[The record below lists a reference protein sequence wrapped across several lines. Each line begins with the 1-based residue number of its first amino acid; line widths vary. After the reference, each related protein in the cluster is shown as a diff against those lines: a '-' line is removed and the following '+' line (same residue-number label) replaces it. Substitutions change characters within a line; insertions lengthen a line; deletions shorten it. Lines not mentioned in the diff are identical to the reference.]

1 MKRIGILTLTS
12 LLLIGIFAG
21 CSKKAET
28 AAGDKTIFVGALY
41 DSLQVESRV
50 RQRDYLEVYSK
61 ERGIDLVFQ
70 DAGLSEKV
78 QMEQAENLI
87 TQGVDAIVVLAHNAE
102 AIKPLGQMCK
112 DAGVLLICT
121 DRLIEGAPFDYFVG
135 FDNDQVGY
143 AQVGYALERY
153 PRGNYILVAGAPTDP
168 NVILWQSVWDAEL
181 KPYVD
186 RGDIRII
193 LEERSDNWDTNIA
206 ATYTENGL
214 TMANNDVQVVLA
226 MNDGL
231 ATGVVQVLQQNGLAG
246 KVLVTGLDGEQTAY
260 QRIAE
265 GTQTMTMQVPDEDV
279 VIAMLDV
286 IKTHFT
292 EGEAAAKAM
301 LPDTI
306 NNGYADIPALLLP
319 YETMDKSTLGEAIR
333 KGYVTYEA
341 AYANVPKADRPPRP

>member
-1 MKRIGILTLTS
+1 MKRIGILVLAGI
-12 LLLIGIFAG
+12 LLVGVFVG
-21 CSKKAET
+21 CNRKAET
-28 AAGDKTIFVGALY
+28 ASGDKMIFVGALY

-50 RQRDYLEVYSK
+50 RQRDYLEAYSK
-61 ERGIDLVFQ
+61 ERGINLVFQ

-87 TQGVDAIVVLAHNAE
+87 TQGVDAIIIMAHNAE

-121 DRLIEGAPFDYFVG
+121 DRLIEGTPFDYYVG
-135 FDNDQVGY
+135 FDNEQVGY
-143 AQVGYALERY
+143 GQIGYALEHY

-168 NVILWQSVWDAEL
+168 NVILWQGIWDAEI

-186 RGDIRII
+186 RGDVRII
-193 LEERSDNWDTNIA
+193 LEERCDNWDTNIA

-214 TMANNDVQVVLA
+214 TMANNDVQVVMSMADVLS
-226 MNDGL
+226 
-231 ATGVVQVLQQNGLAG
+231 TGVVQVLQQNGLAG
-246 KVLVTGLDGEQTAY
+246 RVLVTGLDGEQAAY

-265 GTQTMTMQVPDEDV
+265 GTQTMTMQVPDEGV
-279 VIAMLDV
+279 VIAMLDI
-286 IKTHFT
+286 IKAHFT
-292 EGEAAAKAM
+292 EGVAAAKAL

-306 NNGYADIPALLLP
+306 NNGYADIPAVLLP
-319 YETMDKSTLGEAIR
+319 YEIMDKSTLDEAIR

-341 AYANVPKADRPPRP
+341 AYANVPEADRPPRP